1 VKLRVAF
8 EREASRRW
16 FLCYPCTNETRCGF
30 AKSAVRLAELKQR
43 VERARQQAVASVNAN
58 WSFQD
63 SSQRQWYAS
72 KAIEHGWS
80 RQVLL
85 MQIETNAHA
94 RSGAALTNFD
104 VRLPPPQSALARD
117 ALKNPYIFNFLGLAE
132 DAQERDIEQALTR
145 HITRVLFRHLYLDR

>member
-1 VKLRVAF
+1 MNGFSTRNLKYMRALALAWPEPEFVQQPAAQLPWFHICTLLGKVK
-8 EREASRRW
+8 
-16 FLCYPCTNETRCGF
+16 
-30 AKSAVRLAELKQR
+30 
-43 VERARQQAVASVNAN
+43 
-58 WSFQD
+58 D

-104 VRLPPPQSALARD
+104 VRLPPPQSDLARD
-117 ALKNPYIFNFLGLAE
+117 ALKNPYIFDFLGLAE

-145 HITRVLFRHLYLDR
+145 HITRFLFRHVYLDR